1 MQEIDQI
8 LDDCCT
14 NMSNMVLQ
22 IDYTSLTNPTLRRSE
37 ELQGY
42 KFPHYAAESLVARAP
57 RLDPDGEF
65 LKVFLQMYGN
75 ICEQRSIMIPK
86 TQLVQGLAHCLY
98 VLLIQTDEW
107 RATVRTKWS
116 PPFQLQ
122 YNSIKS
128 LLMVEHQTASI
139 LNWLETQVTF
149 GPNAWMDYCGIA
161 LYFVA
166 LWSYQ
171 EHILGRAAWFG

>member
-65 LKVFLQMYGN
+65 LKVFLQMYGK
-75 ICEQRSIMIPK
+75 ICEQRSIILMYLFCQASAYSRLSYPLK
-86 TQLVQGLAHCLY
+86 PAS
-98 VLLIQTDEW
+98 E
-107 RATVRTKWS
+107 S
-116 PPFQLQ
+116 P
-122 YNSIKS
+122 
-128 LLMVEHQTASI
+128 
-139 LNWLETQVTF
+139 LE
-149 GPNAWMDYCGIA
+149 
-161 LYFVA
+161 
-166 LWSYQ
+166 
-171 EHILGRAAWFG
+171 RR